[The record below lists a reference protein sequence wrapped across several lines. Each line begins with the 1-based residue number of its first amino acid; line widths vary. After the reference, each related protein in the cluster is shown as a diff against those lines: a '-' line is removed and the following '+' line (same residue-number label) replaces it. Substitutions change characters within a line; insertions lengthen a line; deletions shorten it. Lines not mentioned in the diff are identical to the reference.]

1 MALKHKLNFIDLELD
16 QVKQKNLYRKL
27 RYGKV
32 QGSHITINN
41 KKLLNLSSNDYLG
54 IPIRKN
60 QIKQLQSSSRSVSG
74 NDESYKKLETKLAKH
89 KSQQNSL
96 VFPTGYMTNL
106 GVISSIAKK
115 GDIIFSD
122 ELNHAS
128 IIESCKLSDANISVY
143 KHNDMEDLKIK
154 LKQKGKNKFVI
165 TEGVFSMDGDLSHLK
180 QITEIAEKSEAIT
193 IVDDAHGDFV
203 IGKDGKGTPNYFKV
217 SKKIDLYISSL
228 SKGLGSFGGYVA
240 SQNNVI
246 DLCINKSKSFIYTSA
261 LPSFLIEHTLQRFES
276 NREKQK
282 KKLEYHKVEEIIC
295 VTATPFTE
303 MVSTTD
309 FNEIKE
315 IEPGEGYIGIDQT
328 LKEPVELENEDI
340 TEFNSGILSPEIM
353 QILSSENSKKNT
365 VTLISTTTR
374 MEGHKLQCHAIE
386 KYLNDPKTLV
396 VELNSNKGNKYFSPG
411 MEGILFQPYY
421 GSRGDQLAQLFS
433 VANNFEKLFIVGG
446 GMLDRSVTLK
456 SKKFNS
462 FSGYIYSAGREVA
475 LSSLLQKA
483 SRTCGYQDFIPQFY
497 TDVGSKMYLAKIDY
511 PKYIKITQDNPKA
524 LERRIELLSVNRLDV
539 NYKRPLGRHRHNNT
553 TDKSSPRSTQCITK
567 TPEEAERLNYK
578 ILNELK
584 EFKSNDLPEDV
595 LKQLQ
600 DNKRAQRGTP
610 LQRFIWDNF
619 PLSNRI
625 LNVRGIED
633 GDLDYFRWQLPNNK
647 IADLYRDTL
656 YGWHKDTLSIS
667 VQPYQTVRGKY
678 AVQNIITKD
687 FNCYNEEG
695 AFAQAEG

>member
-1 MALKHKLNFIDLELD
+1 MRLKKTLKWLRKLALKHKLNFIDLELD

-282 KKLEYHKVEEIIC
+282 KKLENNTNQLSKGLKEIGFNIKSKSHIIPIIVGNEKESMKLGEFLNTNGIFVQPIRYPTVPKNQARLRIS
-295 VTATPFTE
+295 VTAW
-303 MVSTTD
+303 
-309 FNEIKE
+309 
-315 IEPGEGYIGIDQT
+315 
-328 LKEPVELENEDI
+328 
-340 TEFNSGILSPEIM
+340 
-353 QILSSENSKKNT
+353 LSSE
-365 VTLISTTTR
+365 
-374 MEGHKLQCHAIE
+374 EIE
-386 KYLNDPKTLV
+386 K
-396 VELNSNKGNKYFSPG
+396 S
-411 MEGILFQPYY
+411 LFI
-421 GSRGDQLAQLFS
+421 
-433 VANNFEKLFIVGG
+433 FEKAF
-446 GMLDRSVTLK
+446 
-456 SKKFNS
+456 
-462 FSGYIYSAGREVA
+462 
-475 LSSLLQKA
+475 
-483 SRTCGYQDFIPQFY
+483 
-497 TDVGSKMYLAKIDY
+497 
-511 PKYIKITQDNPKA
+511 
-524 LERRIELLSVNRLDV
+524 
-539 NYKRPLGRHRHNNT
+539 KR
-553 TDKSSPRSTQCITK
+553 
-567 TPEEAERLNYK
+567 
-578 ILNELK
+578 
-584 EFKSNDLPEDV
+584 F
-595 LKQLQ
+595 
-600 DNKRAQRGTP
+600 
-610 LQRFIWDNF
+610 F
-619 PLSNRI
+619 
-625 LNVRGIED
+625 
-633 GDLDYFRWQLPNNK
+633 
-647 IADLYRDTL
+647 
-656 YGWHKDTLSIS
+656 
-667 VQPYQTVRGKY
+667 
-678 AVQNIITKD
+678 
-687 FNCYNEEG
+687 
-695 AFAQAEG
+695 